1 MKFIVGLGNPGIN
14 YKHTRHN
21 VGFNVVDRLATALAP
36 DKPATSQ
43 FDSVIVE
50 TRCNGEKT
58 LLMKPQGYMNRS
70 GFPIK
75 QAITFYKAQPE
86 TDLLVIVDDIHLPC
100 GTIRL
105 RKSGSDGG
113 HNGLENI
120 TDHLGGEEWS
130 RLRIGVDEPG
140 LIPQSDYVLGRFT
153 SEQVELVEPA
163 LESAVTAA
171 MTWMESGID
180 EAMNKFNET
189 GNSETTRKEQ

>member
-105 RKSGSDGG
+105 RKAGSDGG

>member
-1 MKFIVGLGNPGIN
+1 MKFIVGLGNPGTN
-14 YKHTRHN
+14 YTHTRHN
-21 VGFNVVDRLATALAP
+21 VGFIVVDRLAIALAP

-140 LIPQSDYVLGRFT
+140 LMPQSNYVLGRFT

>member
-105 RKSGSDGG
+105 RKAGSDGG

-130 RLRIGVDEPG
+130 RLRIGVDEPEH
-140 LIPQSDYVLGRFT
+140 IPQSDYVLGRFT

>member
-130 RLRIGVDEPG
+130 RLRIGVDEPEH
-140 LIPQSDYVLGRFT
+140 IPQSDYVLGRFT